1 MTGMGKLINTL
12 KGNLKWI
19 VGVFFIIYF
28 LSMFVCPFS
37 INFSYSDLM
46 QTWHKWQSFNVGVL
60 AFLSSYYFYLGVKE
74 REKSHRRSHYL
85 ANASIITHEFA
96 LINNYLRENVK
107 WLDEQWDSLELGDKQ
122 AVSKTEK
129 PEITETYLENFK
141 NCMLYSESEERD
153 YLSSL
158 LFKLQMFKSRLDKT
172 QSNIIEKE
180 FSDAKFRIIRCIY
193 DSIEIYSH
201 IITNYDYF
209 RQLETFN
216 CDVFVI
222 DIFDS
227 SMDELKLQ
235 PNKYKHKCLNLDYLR
250 NKYANKGESALLSKK

>member
-1 MTGMGKLINTL
+1 MEKLINTL

-37 INFSYSDLM
+37 INFSNSDLM
-46 QTWHKWQSFNVGVL
+46 KTLHKWQSFNVGVL
-60 AFLSSYYFYLGVKE
+60 AFLSSYCFYLGVKE

-158 LFKLQMFKSRLDKT
+158 LFKLQMFKSRID
-172 QSNIIEKE
+172 E
-180 FSDAKFRIIRCIY
+180 
-193 DSIEIYSH
+193 IEINIAEEKANKDKAKDKVIACTYNVVEVYSH
-201 IITNYDYF
+201 ILTNYNYF
-209 RQLETFN
+209 RQLKTFN
-216 CDVFVI
+216 SDVFVTGA
-222 DIFDS
+222 FDKS
-227 SMDELKLQ
+227 IDELKLQ
-235 PNKYKHKCLNLDYLR
+235 TDKYQRQCFNLDYLR
-250 NKYANKGESALLSKK
+250 NKYANNGESELLSKK

>member
-1 MTGMGKLINTL
+1 MEKLINTL

-28 LSMFVCPFS
+28 LSMFVCPFF

-46 QTWHKWQSFNVGVL
+46 QTLHKWQSFNVGVL
-60 AFLSSYYFYLGVKE
+60 AFLSSYCFYLGVKE

-129 PEITETYLENFK
+129 PNITETYLENFK
-141 NCMLYSESEERD
+141 NCMLYSEDEERD

-158 LFKLQMFKSRLDKT
+158 LFKLQMFKSRIDKT
-172 QSNIIEKE
+172 ESIIIGKE
-180 FSDAKFRIIRCIY
+180 FSDAQFKIISCIY
-193 DSIEIYSH
+193 GSIEIYSH
-201 IITNYDYF
+201 IITNYNYY
-209 RQLETFN
+209 RQLDTFN
-216 CDVFVI
+216 CDVFAI
-222 DIFDS
+222 NIFDRS
-227 SMDELKLQ
+227 IDELKLETD
-235 PNKYKHKCLNLDYLR
+235 KYQRQCLNLDYLR
-250 NKYANKGESALLSKK
+250 NKYSNKGESELLSGK